1 MTTQK
6 TIFMTR
12 EQWEKWDTALRS
24 GKYKQTKG
32 VLHNTNNGGF
42 CCLGVM
48 QHCLTGWVEDR
59 TLPSTDWLDKH
70 EIKFYDGL
78 FGNNVPLLTEHN
90 TASTLN
96 DDGMS
101 FIEIADLIKQRVVF
115 PDGTSP

>member
-1 MTTQK
+1 MNQK

-12 EQWEKWDTALRS
+12 EQWEKWDEALRS
-24 GKYKQTKG
+24 GKYKQAKG
-32 VLHNTNNGGF
+32 VLHNTITGGF

-48 QHCLTGWVEDR
+48 QDCLTGEVEAR
-59 TLPSTDWLDKH
+59 TLPSIEWLAEH
-70 EIKFYDGL
+70 GIAFHDGL
-78 FGNNVPLLTEHN
+78 FGKTVPLLTEHN

-101 FIEIADLIKQRVVF
+101 FIEIADLIKQRVEF